1 VSATAYTVTAEAL
14 AIGLQFGLD
23 PQIMIDVIN
32 TSTGRSFAS
41 EVVYKDHV
49 LPGGYATGFQLGLL
63 AKDVGIAADL
73 AETSGVE
80 APTCGVVS
88 RRWAEAA
95 ADQGG
100 AADHAEAHK
109 TWWTAQFSR
118 GGASVA
124 GS

>member
-1 VSATAYTVTAEAL
+1 
-14 AIGLQFGLD
+14 
-23 PQIMIDVIN
+23 MIDVIN

-73 AETSGVE
+73 AATTGVE
-80 APTCGVVS
+80 APTCSVVS
-88 RRWAEAA
+88 ERWAAAA

-100 AADHAEAHK
+100 TADHAEAHK
-109 TWWTAQFSR
+109 TWWRADFTT
-118 GGASVA
+118 GGAHVA
-124 GS
+124 RS